1 MSGLAEK
8 DQRTTEHAPSP
19 TRERDPLQH
28 DLEIEALAPLY
39 ESAFASFKEQL
50 QGKVLA
56 EEAPRLAQAILKEG
70 GRELATATK
79 FFALATAAEVIR
91 TKDHHQQNWEQTA
104 AALHIV
110 FPYSSVEPQRIQMAT
125 GEGKTFTIALAS
137 LWKAL
142 HGEFVTIHTDKKA
155 NVDQSI
161 SKTSELYEIF
171 GVSYGKIAD
180 AEAMGADYEKFL
192 NGQPPYEHLPLIRY
206 GVWGQGIHEYLSR
219 QQLIF
224 KYEAALR
231 GDRFE
236 QFGGGTLRPQM
247 VKQVEAALAYQKRLL
262 LPDVLPID
270 EGDLSLDMEESPV
283 VLSAPDEEGF
293 SRVAEAEYRL
303 AWQLFAD
310 QQPASGGQPGTLDY
324 ISTALDYDRAA
335 VEQQYKVESVRQVEG
350 LGEKD
355 DRYAV
360 TAEGVDLLA
369 ETFYLAKLV
378 EATVVPSML
387 VQVLEFVQL
396 QQREGTGREPPLPA
410 PSLKRVLE
418 IAQAAADGT
427 QPMDWQAVAD
437 ALPPLQ
443 RQQLR
448 EFFSDQNPVFT
459 YQEIRDDSPELQK
472 LLSQKDAQL
481 GEQDWQTLRQL
492 FGKNFD
498 QLLQRLAIV
507 RLIGVVQQVWQ
518 PLFSKYSN
526 DIFTTR
532 YLMNEGDD
540 YQFETVKEDEGDGD
554 EVQKA
559 VLLGSDRQPQPG
571 KELQDNYQVFLHL
584 KHGLDM
590 PHAQKTIAQIMP
602 ITWYQMAARRGT
614 EVSSISG
621 TQDEP
626 DYVVESTGTS
636 SVEVLPTR
644 VLGNKQQKLRAITQY
659 AELHADAPILLCAQ
673 DFDELQALEAALGE
687 LPGRQLEL
695 LDAAHAGEA
704 ADKVPKLQA
713 GMILLLQ
720 ITARGLDFGRLLDDG
735 TGHTFENGL
744 IISATPLPDPHQQ
757 RQMEGRLGGKR
768 PSGRVVTFTSLDDK
782 VAQQYYL
789 ISPKTSKR
797 RHQEMAALD
806 SAYSAAIAAEL
817 FEQDAIELD
826 WPQSLSEAMVAVEG
840 WEEAVAT
847 AEQAGTDA
855 PEPPLWMELLL
866 GEPTLPTEL
875 QELSER
881 LRPRLRALI
890 HRYDAL
896 RRGQIKDIERQ
907 QNNNLKKMYES
918 RREQM
923 VIDVVVQ
930 NLWQEIMN
938 PTPETPLGKVLFP
951 LTFEQRQAL
960 VERMFEEA
968 NLLYP
973 LSVHQ
978 IKEDSQASHDT
989 KERTRMAQFMKDL
1002 SERVVMW
1009 VETEQMEQDYAA
1021 LLQRNKD
1028 LTLPFDL
1035 PDSLHQLPE
1044 WLEQNQPLIP
1054 KEPGRVS
1061 KALTSATRMLFLG
1074 ARLFGQPENLEQL
1087 TPLPISEPLEPARR
1101 DLIQALEELARKEDE
1116 FRRKFHAEK

>member
-1 MSGLAEK
+1 MSGSAEK
-8 DQRTTEHAPSP
+8 DQSNTERAPLP
-19 TRERDPLQH
+19 TREKDPLQH
-28 DLEIEALAPLY
+28 DLEIEEQAPLY
-39 ESAFASFKEQL
+39 ESTFASFKEQL

-56 EEAPRLAQAILKEG
+56 EAAPQLAQALLKEG
-70 GRELATATK
+70 GSELAIATK
-79 FFALATAAEVIR
+79 FFALATAVEVIR
-91 TKDHHQQNWEQTA
+91 TKDQHQQNWEQAA
-104 AALHIV
+104 AALHII
-110 FPYSSVEPQRIQMAT
+110 FPYSSREPQRIQMAT

-142 HGEFVTIHTDKKA
+142 QGEFVTVHTDKKA

-171 GVSYGKIAD
+171 GVSYGSIAD
-180 AEAMGADYEKFL
+180 AETMGADYEKYL
-192 NGQPPYEHLPLIRY
+192 NGQPPYDHLPLIRY

-236 QFGGGTLRPQM
+236 QFGGGTLRPEM
-247 VKQVEAALAYQKRLL
+247 APHVEAALAYQKRLL

-283 VLSAPDEEGF
+283 VLAGPDVEGF
-293 SRVAEAEYRL
+293 SAVELAEYRL
-303 AWQLFAD
+303 AWQFFAD
-310 QQPASGGQPGTLDY
+310 QQPAQGDRPGTLDY

-335 VEQQYKVESVRQVEG
+335 VERQYKVEPVRQVEG
-350 LGEKD
+350 LGKKD

-360 TAEGVDLLA
+360 TAEGVDLLP

-387 VQVLEFVQL
+387 VQVLEFTQL
-396 QQREGTGREPPLPA
+396 QQREGAGGEPPLP
-410 PSLKRVLE
+410 PESIKKVLE
-418 IAQAAADGT
+418 IAQTAAT
-427 QPMDWQAVAD
+427 NTEPINWSAVAA
-437 ALPPLQ
+437 ALPPLRREQ
-443 RQQLR
+443 LQQ
-448 EFFSDQNPVFT
+448 FFSDQNPVFA
-459 YQEIRDDSPELQK
+459 YRGILDGSPELRQ
-472 LLSQKDAQL
+472 LLQEPNPQL
-481 GEQDWQTLRQL
+481 DEHDWQTLRQL

-498 QLLQRLAIV
+498 QLVQRLTIV
-507 RLIGVVQQVWQ
+507 RLIEVIQ
-518 PLFSKYSN
+518 PIWELLFSKYSN

-540 YQFETVKEDEGDGD
+540 YQFETLENAEGQERQ
-554 EVQKA
+554 EV
-559 VLLGSDRQPQPG
+559 VLLGADRQPQPG

-584 KHGLDM
+584 KHGLEM
-590 PHAQKTIAQIMP
+590 PLAQKTIAQIMP
-602 ITWYQMAARRGT
+602 ITWYQMAARHGT

-626 DYVVESTGTS
+626 DYVVESTGKS

-644 VLGNKQQKLRAITQY
+644 VLGNKEEKLRAIAQY
-659 AELHADAPILLCAQ
+659 AEMHAQSPILLCAQ
-673 DFDELQALEAALGE
+673 DVDELKVLEAALNA

-704 ADKVPKLQA
+704 AEKVPKLQA

-720 ITARGLDFGRLLDDG
+720 ITARGLDFGRLLNDG
-735 TGHTFENGL
+735 QGHTFENGL
-744 IISATPLPDPHQQ
+744 IISAAPLPDPHQQ

-789 ISPKTSKR
+789 ISPKTSQR
-797 RHQEMAALD
+797 RHTQMTELNR
-806 SAYSAAIAAEL
+806 AYSDAISAEL
-817 FEQDAIELD
+817 FEEDTLELD
-826 WPQSLSEAMVAVEG
+826 WPKSFSEAMVAVEA
-840 WEEAVAT
+840 WEEAVAL
-847 AEQAGTDA
+847 AEKSETTPPA
-855 PEPPLWMELLL
+855 PPLWMELLL
-866 GEPTLPTEL
+866 GESTRSPEL

-881 LRPRLRALI
+881 LQPRFRALI

-896 RRGQIKDIERQ
+896 RRSQIKDLERQ

-938 PTPETPLGKVLFP
+938 PTAETPLGKKLLP

-960 VERMFEEA
+960 VERVFDEA
-968 NLLYP
+968 HLLYP
-973 LSVHQ
+973 LSLYQ
-978 IKEDSQASHDT
+978 IKEDAQASRAT
-989 KERTRMAQFMKDL
+989 KEETRMAQFMKDL
-1002 SERVVMW
+1002 SEQVSIW
-1009 VETEQMEQDYAA
+1009 VDTEQTEQDYVA
-1021 LLQRNKD
+1021 LLQRNKE
-1028 LTLPFDL
+1028 LTPPFDL
-1035 PDSLHQLPE
+1035 PESVHQLPE

-1054 KEPGRVS
+1054 KQPGRIS
-1061 KALTSATRMLFLG
+1061 KALTSATRALFLG
-1074 ARLFGQPENLEQL
+1074 ARLFSQPENLEPL
-1087 TPLPISEPLEPARR
+1087 APLPVSEPIEPARR
-1101 DLIQALEELARKEDE
+1101 DLIQTLEEFARKEFE